1 MKKIDSLPRAIEHAR
16 LLREKYLADTT
27 RPGWHFAVPGDY
39 GVPGDPN
46 GAFFANGRYHLM
58 YLYDCRSD
66 SFRWGHLSSADL
78 LHWRAHPDAVV
89 PDRLDG
95 GIFSGGAFVDA
106 DGVCY
111 LSYWGLPAPGGGHG
125 GIRLIRSC
133 DRHYDR
139 WEKFGDYA
147 LACTEP
153 GILCRE
159 DGSGRPRWLGCADP
173 SNIWQKDGVYYM
185 QTGNLCV
192 LSKFKRDGLHD
203 YGAQAPSEEEYPD
216 IRGDW
221 VDLFRSSDLR
231 HWEYLHRFYQRNASG
246 GWTDAN
252 EDAMCPSFL
261 PLPKSPAGGEASGQY
276 LQLFI
281 SHNRGC
287 QYYIGSYDE
296 SNDLFL
302 PHRHGRMTW
311 VDNTFF
317 APEAL
322 IDGAGR
328 QIMWSWLLD
337 NPADEEQRG
346 WSGVYGLPRSLWL
359 RGDGTLGIA
368 PVEEIKN
375 LRCHRK
381 DFTDAAP
388 ENGRAELACVNGTS
402 CEIVLRV
409 DVSAVAQAGVFVRT
423 APDFSEYTKI
433 YYDAPNAR
441 LVFDASKSG
450 RLGRPVVESALL
462 VLGPGE
468 RLELDIFVDNS
479 VVEVFTNG
487 RQAIT
492 RRVYPERS
500 DSGGVYVFTAGSPR
514 VEELTVYEMMPTNF
528 C

>member
-1 MKKIDSLPRAIEHAR
+1 MKKIGHLPRAIEHAR

-27 RPGWHFAVPGDY
+27 RPAWHFAVPGDY

-111 LSYWGLPAPGGGHG
+111 LSYWGLPVPGGGHG
-125 GIRLIRSC
+125 GIRLIRSL

-147 LACTEP
+147 LECTEP
-153 GILCRE
+153 GVLRLE
-159 DGSGRPRWLGCADP
+159 DKDGRPRWLGCADP
-173 SNIWQKDGVYYM
+173 SNIWKKDGFYYM

-192 LSKFKRDGLHD
+192 LTKFKRDGLHD
-203 YGAQAPSEEEYPD
+203 YGAQASGEDEEPD

-221 VDLFRSSDLR
+221 VDLFRSRDLKQ
-231 HWEYLHRFYQRNASG
+231 WEYLHRFYQRDASG

-252 EDAMCPSFL
+252 EDDMCPSFL
-261 PLPKSPAGGEASGQY
+261 PLPKSPSGGEASGEY

-296 SNDLFL
+296 ANDRFL
-302 PHRHGRMTW
+302 PRRHGRMTW
-311 VDNTFF
+311 ADNTFF

-337 NPADEEQRG
+337 NPADEKERG

-359 RGDGTLGIA
+359 REDGTLGIA
-368 PVEEIKN
+368 PVNEINN
-375 LRCHRK
+375 LRYNRQ
-381 DFTDAAP
+381 DFTPAVT
-388 ENGRAELACVNGTS
+388 ENGRVPLTGINGTS
-402 CEIVLRV
+402 CEIVLRA
-409 DVSAVAQAGVFVRT
+409 DVPGDARAGVFVR
-423 APDFSEYTKI
+423 AAADFSQYTKI
-433 YYDAPNAR
+433 WYDAPNGR
-441 LVFDASKSG
+441 LVFDASQSG
-450 RLGRPVVESALL
+450 RLGRPVVEAAQLALAES
-462 VLGPGE
+462 E
-468 RLELDIFVDNS
+468 RLELDVFVDNA
-479 VVEVFTNG
+479 VVEVFANG

-492 RRVYPERS
+492 RRVYPEKE
-500 DSGGVYVFTAGSPR
+500 DSAGIFVFSEGNADIS
-514 VEELTVYEMMPTNF
+514 ELTVYEMMPTNF
-528 C
+528 Y

>member
-1 MKKIDSLPRAIEHAR
+1 MKKIGSLPRAIEHAR
-16 LLREKYLADTT
+16 LLREKYLADDT

-39 GVPGDPN
+39 GLPGDPN
-46 GAFFANGRYHLM
+46 GAFFADGRYHLM

-66 SFRWGHLSSADL
+66 SFRWGHISSADL

-95 GIFSGGAFVDA
+95 GIFSGGAFVDG

-133 DRHYDR
+133 DRRYDR
-139 WEKFGDYA
+139 WEKFDDYA

-153 GILCRE
+153 GILCL
-159 DGSGRPRWLGCADP
+159 DSGGRRRWLGCADP
-173 SNIWQKDGVYYM
+173 SNIWRKGGFYYM

-192 LSKFKRDGLHD
+192 LTKFRRDGLHD
-203 YGAQAPSEEEYPD
+203 YGAQAPARDADPD
-216 IRGDW
+216 IHGDW
-221 VDLFRSSDLR
+221 VDLFRSSDLKQ
-231 HWEYLHRFYQRNASG
+231 WEYLHRFYQRDASG
-246 GWTDAN
+246 VWTGAD

-261 PLPKSPAGGEASGQY
+261 PLPKSPAGGEVSGRY

-287 QYYIGSYDE
+287 QYYIGSYDTDK
-296 SNDLFL
+296 DLFL
-302 PHRHGRMTW
+302 PLRHGRMTW
-311 VDNTFF
+311 TDNTFF

-322 IDGAGR
+322 VDGAGR

-337 NPADEEQRG
+337 NPSDEKQRG

-359 RGDGTLGIA
+359 REDGSLGIA
-368 PVEEIKN
+368 PAEEIKN
-375 LRCHRK
+375 LRCRRE
-381 DFTDAAP
+381 DFLAAVP
-388 ENGRAELACVNGTS
+388 AEGRAALDCANGVS
-402 CEIVLRV
+402 CEIILRA
-409 DVSAVAQAGVFVRT
+409 DVTGGAQAGFFVRA

-433 YYDAPNAR
+433 WYDAANAR

-450 RLGRPVVESALL
+450 RLGRPVTETAPLEL
-462 VLGPGE
+462 APGE
-468 RLELDIFVDNS
+468 RLELDVFIDNS
-479 VVEVFTNG
+479 VVEVFANG

-492 RRVYPERS
+492 RRVYPEGAES
-500 DSGGVYVFTAGSPR
+500 TGVHVFAAGCTR
-514 VEELTVYEMMPTNF
+514 VEELAVYEMAPANF
-528 C
+528 Y